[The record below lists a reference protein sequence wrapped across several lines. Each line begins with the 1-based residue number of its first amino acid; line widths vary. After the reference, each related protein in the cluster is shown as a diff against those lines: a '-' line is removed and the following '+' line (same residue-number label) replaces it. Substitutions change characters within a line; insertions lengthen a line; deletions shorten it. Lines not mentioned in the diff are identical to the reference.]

1 MRNTPS
7 NQYFLFILQLI
18 TTMSSIS
25 FTFNPSAIPIVEQA
39 VFMTRFF
46 QLVTDYNIMTSPVA
60 APLVSAPS
68 VSVPSVESLPP
79 PSAFLPFEET
89 ESDAASEAAPLK
101 KASKWAHLSK
111 REKRAKRI
119 ANLAIGRENM
129 ARARQERKE
138 GEERRMADEEQR
150 RIARIDAEDAYLY
163 DYDDEPLGT
172 SNAEAA
178 EYIRNAKARRSSN
191 MVLYTE

>member
-46 QLVTDYNIMTSPVA
+46 QLVTDYNVMTSPIA
-60 APLVSAPS
+60 APSVSAPS
-68 VSVPSVESLPP
+68 VDSLPP

-89 ESDAASEAAPLK
+89 ASEAAPPK
-101 KASKWAHLSK
+101 KASKWAHLSEE
-111 REKRAKRI
+111 EKRAKRN
-119 ANLAIGRENM
+119 ANLAKGRENM

-138 GEERRMADEEQR
+138 GEERRMVDEEQR
-150 RIARIDAEDAYLY
+150 RIARIYPEDAYPY

-178 EYIRNAKARRSSN
+178 EYIRNAKTRKSSN
-191 MVLYTE
+191 MVLYNE

>member
-46 QLVTDYNIMTSPVA
+46 QLVTDYNVMTSPIA
-60 APLVSAPS
+60 APLVSVPS
-68 VSVPSVESLPP
+68 VSAPSADSLPP

-89 ESDAASEAAPLK
+89 ASEAAPPK
-101 KASKWAHLSK
+101 KASKWAHLSEE
-111 REKRAKRI
+111 EKRAKRN
-119 ANLAIGRENM
+119 ANLAKGRENM
-129 ARARQERKE
+129 ARARQGQKE
-138 GEERRMADEEQR
+138 GEQRRMVDEEQR
-150 RIARIDAEDAYLY
+150 RIARIYPEDAYPY

-178 EYIRNAKARRSSN
+178 EYIRNARAKTSN
-191 MVLYTE
+191 MLLYTE